1 MNLKDLA
8 KPFPA
13 KDIDWRI
20 SRAGEKDGKPWAFV
34 LAYID
39 ARAVMDR
46 LDEVVG
52 PEKWRDRYWKEG
64 NTNFCG
70 LSIKIGDEWVE
81 KIDGS
86 EDTEFEAVKGGI
98 SGAFKRAAVKWG
110 IGRYLYNL
118 TESFAKVVEKGTPAA
133 RYQGAPKDKS
143 YSQFYWLPPDL
154 PPWALPQSFNNSPK
168 VDVTNATVTFESQVE
183 LGDYVVRLGKKH
195 VGKRLSE
202 IDIYELASFS
212 EWLSNSKKRDALG
225 DETLNAIEAF
235 LKSREV
241 TTR

>member
-8 KPFPA
+8 KPFPPS
-13 KDIDWRI
+13 DIDWRI
-20 SRAGEKDGKPWAFV
+20 SRAGEKDGKTWAFV

-52 PEKWRDRYWKEG
+52 PHQWKDRYWKEG

-118 TESFAKVVEKGTPAA
+118 TESFAVVVNKGTPAA

-143 YSQFYWLPPDL
+143 YSAFYWLPPEL
-154 PPWALPQSFNNSPK
+154 PPWALPDNTKQSPK
-168 VDVTNATVTFESQVE
+168 VDVTNATVTLPPSNP
-183 LGDYVVRLGKKH
+183 GDYVIRLGKKH

-212 EWLSNSKKRDALG
+212 TWLQNSQKRDALG
-225 DETLNAIEAF
+225 EETLNAIEAF